1 MSAWE
6 GGRVR
11 GEGHLV
17 CSHRS
22 RSFSIVCNGEP
33 RGNRTITPGILG
45 SRLGTPSAIL
55 FVVPAGPSI
64 PLFPRYPR
72 RPQDYDFRR
81 ALRVFVLESGGG
93 GERRG
98 QGAGFLWEKEGVK
111 RRRRREGGGRGGG
124 REEEGGR
131 SSGGMREAARAPGR
145 SSAGPGD
152 QGG

>member
-6 GGRVR
+6 GGRA
-11 GEGHLV
+11 GEEGHVV

-22 RSFSIVCNGEP
+22 RCPMLCNGEP
-33 RGNRTITPGILG
+33 RGNRTITPGTLG
-45 SRLGTPSAIL
+45 SRFGTSSTIL
-55 FVVPAGPSI
+55 FVVPAGPNI
-64 PLFPRYPR
+64 PLFPRWHQ
-72 RPQDYDFRR
+72 RPQDHEFRR
-81 ALRVFVLESGGG
+81 ALRVLVLESGGG
-93 GERRG
+93 GGRRG
-98 QGAGFLWEKEGVK
+98 QGAGFFWEKEGVK
-111 RRRRREGGGRGGG
+111 RRRRREGGERGGG